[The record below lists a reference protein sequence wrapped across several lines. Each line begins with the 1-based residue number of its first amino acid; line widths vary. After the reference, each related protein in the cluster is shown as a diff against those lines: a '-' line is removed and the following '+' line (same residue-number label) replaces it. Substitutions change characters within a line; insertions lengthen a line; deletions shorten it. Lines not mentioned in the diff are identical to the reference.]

1 MTSTDAAFASGS
13 APVAGG
19 PHEFGSLRLH
29 QTTLARIQT
38 LDVTIVETS
47 AGCLRPRTRAM
58 PIASARSSG
67 AAAGKV

>member
-1 MTSTDAAFASGS
+1 MTSTVAVFASGS

-29 QTTLARIQT
+29 HTTLARIQAPE
-38 LDVTIVETS
+38 VTMVETS
-47 AGCLRPRTRAM
+47 AGCLSPRTRAT

-67 AAAGKV
+67 AAAGNV